1 MKRLLLTVW
10 LVMGLGACANKGK
23 TTEGAE
29 GADAEASAYGQEGAN
44 GRKGRGART
53 SQYGRDGAG
62 GGAYGRGGRGGE
74 GGSGSG
80 GPDAVSGPLSKR
92 VIYFMYDSDEVMPEY
107 RAVIS
112 AHAEY
117 LATHPDDKAVLAG
130 HADERGSS
138 EYNVALGEQRAK
150 SVLRMMQ
157 MQGAGQDQVMVVSFG
172 EEKPSESGHDE
183 SSWQRNRR
191 VEINYSGR

>member
-1 MKRLLLTVW
+1 MIRLLFVMW
-10 LVMGLGACANKGK
+10 LVVGLSACASKGK
-23 TTEGAE
+23 T
-29 GADAEASAYGQEGAN
+29 GADAEGTDAEAAAYGQEGTN
-44 GRKGRGART
+44 GAKGRGART
-53 SQYGRDGAG
+53 SRYGRDGSG
-62 GGAYGRGGRGGE
+62 GGAYGRGGN
-74 GGSGSG
+74 GSGGGGG

-92 VIYFMYDSDEVMPEY
+92 VIYFMYDSDEVLPEY
-107 RAVIS
+107 RSVIS

-117 LATHPDDKAVLAG
+117 LASHPDQKAVLAG

-157 MQGAGQDQVMVVSFG
+157 VQGAGRDQVWVVSFG

-183 SSWQRNRR
+183 SSWQQNRR
-191 VEINYSGR
+191 VEINYSGG